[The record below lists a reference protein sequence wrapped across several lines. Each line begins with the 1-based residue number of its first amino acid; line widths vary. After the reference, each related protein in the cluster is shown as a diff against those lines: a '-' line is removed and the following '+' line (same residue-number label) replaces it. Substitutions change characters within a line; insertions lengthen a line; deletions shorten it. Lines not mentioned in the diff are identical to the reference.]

1 MKTSFVRF
9 AARHVPLL
17 AGIVATA
24 CLSGPSGT
32 EVTVWEADLVAET
45 AYPGFSGSVAAVSG
59 SNGTVVSI
67 LIEGAQPGAV
77 HAWRIQLG
85 SCSDPRQQLGP
96 SADYPELEAGLQGS
110 ASVETS
116 LGPRLNSE
124 ETYHAEVLTAP
135 GEKARVAC
143 GNLSRD

>member
-1 MKTSFVRF
+1 MRINSVRF
-9 AARHVPLL
+9 AALHIPVL
-17 AGIVATA
+17 AGIVAAA
-24 CLSGPSGT
+24 CVPEPTGS
-32 EVTVWEADLVAET
+32 EVTVWEAELVAEI

-59 SNGTVVSI
+59 SNGTEVSI

-110 ASVETS
+110 ASVETT

-124 ETYHAEVLTAP
+124 EIYHAEVLAAP
-135 GEKARVAC
+135 GETARIAC